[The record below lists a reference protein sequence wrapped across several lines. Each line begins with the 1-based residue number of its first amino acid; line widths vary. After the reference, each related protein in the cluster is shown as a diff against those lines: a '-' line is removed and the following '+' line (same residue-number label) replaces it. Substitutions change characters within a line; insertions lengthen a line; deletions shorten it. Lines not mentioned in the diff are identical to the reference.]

1 MIPVEFHAALSLSI
15 FLVLIL
21 ALLFDVIDLAVGGML
36 AVAAVLA
43 AGILDPSDLR
53 SGASAAAPTLCLLF
67 GGMILIRILTPT
79 GLFERLGLILV
90 RFANGSGSRL
100 LLAFA
105 SATIPTCAFL
115 PNATVILLFAP
126 ILIRACERMKLDPV
140 PPLVFLV
147 AISNSAGLFTLVG
160 DPATFIV
167 GSGIGMSFET
177 YLATVSPFALL
188 AMGALFLGSLFVLRD
203 TWTAKGVTES
213 EPELPPLRRPAYIVA
228 ALGIFAL
235 QVFLFVWGDNY
246 GISPPVAAFICA
258 SLGLLVIYGMRVEEP
273 AAVLV
278 AIDWRALIFIA
289 TMFMM
294 VQALIHTGWLH
305 NGSTLMADLFGDR
318 TWLAA
323 ICLIWIV
330 GILSMVLPNVPVAIG
345 ILLLVK
351 GYLVEIEAV
360 PEAAIGSTYVDWPP
374 HLLPVFVGMMFGA
387 TLGGNAT
394 VIGAAGNVVASG
406 IAAKAGHSLG
416 FGRFLRIGLPLTL
429 LQLAAATAGI
439 VWMLH

>member
-1 MIPVEFHAALSLSI
+1 
-15 FLVLIL
+15 
-21 ALLFDVIDLAVGGML
+21 
-36 AVAAVLA
+36 
-43 AGILDPSDLR
+43 
-53 SGASAAAPTLCLLF
+53 
-67 GGMILIRILTPT
+67 
-79 GLFERLGLILV
+79 
-90 RFANGSGSRL
+90 
-100 LLAFA
+100 
-105 SATIPTCAFL
+105 
-115 PNATVILLFAP
+115 
-126 ILIRACERMKLDPV
+126 
-140 PPLVFLV
+140 
-147 AISNSAGLFTLVG
+147 
-160 DPATFIV
+160 
-167 GSGIGMSFET
+167 
-177 YLATVSPFALL
+177 
-188 AMGALFLGSLFVLRD
+188 MGALFLGSLFVLRD

-360 PEAAIGSTYVDWPP
+360 PEAALGSTYVDWPP